1 MGGGKV
7 RYIMGDIEYSPEK
20 QCFTVSGMIYRGKA
34 GTPGERFYSEHTTAT
49 GAVAACEAV
58 AAQYPDA
65 ETVNFIM
72 DDISFPDG
80 VTMP

>member
-7 RYIMGDIEYSPEK
+7 RCIMGDVEYNHEK
-20 QCFTVSGMIYRGKA
+20 QCFTVWGVIYRGKV
-34 GTPGERFYSEHTTAT
+34 GMPGENFYSEHPTAAD
-49 GAVAACEAV
+49 AVAACETI

-65 ETVNFIM
+65 ESINFIM

-80 VTMP
+80 VTMA